1 MGRSG
6 SGKGTQTTLFKT
18 YLEGKGVKDVIHVTT
33 GSGFREFIAGDSYA
47 AKVSRNVNDTGGL
60 QPEFLAIWNWSNI
73 FINSIKGEETVILDG
88 APRKPV
94 EVYALEG
101 AISFFGYDMPTIIYI
116 DVSEGWACEK
126 LSSRGRPDDI
136 EKESQERRMNW
147 FMEEVLP
154 CIDIYK
160 HDARY
165 GFIHVNGEQ
174 SVEDVQKEIVAKLES
189 HALRN

>member
-1 MGRSG
+1 MGKSG
-6 SGKGTQTTLFKT
+6 SGKGTQTDLFKQ
-18 YLEGKGVKDVIHVTT
+18 YLEGKGVTNVKHITT
-33 GSGFREFIAGDSYA
+33 GGGFRAFVEGDSYA
-47 AKVSRNVNDTGGL
+47 ASMSRQINDTGGL

-73 FINSIKGEETVILDG
+73 FINTLKGDETVILDG

-116 DVSEGWACEK
+116 DVSEGWARQK
-126 LSSRGRPDDI
+126 LVSRGRPDDVAA
-136 EKESQERRMNW
+136 EAQERKMNW

-160 HDARY
+160 HDPRY

-174 SVEDVQKEIVAKLES
+174 SIEDVHKEIIEKLE
-189 HALRN
+189 AQQN

>member
-6 SGKGTQTTLFKT
+6 SGKGTQTTLLKT
-18 YLEGKGVKDVIHVTT
+18 YLEGKGVKNVIHVTT
-33 GSGFREFIAGDSYA
+33 GGGFREFISNNSYA
-47 AKVSRNVNDTGGL
+47 ASVSRTINDTGGL

-101 AISFFGYDMPTIIYI
+101 AITFFGYEMPTIIYI
-116 DVSEGWACEK
+116 DVSERWACEK
-126 LSSRGRPDDI
+126 LSSRGRTDDVG
-136 EKESQERRMNW
+136 KEEQERKMNW

-160 HDARY
+160 HDPRY
-165 GFIHVNGEQ
+165 AFIHVNGEQ
-174 SVEDVQKEIVAKLES
+174 SVEDVNKEIISKLEVLS
-189 HALRN
+189 NI